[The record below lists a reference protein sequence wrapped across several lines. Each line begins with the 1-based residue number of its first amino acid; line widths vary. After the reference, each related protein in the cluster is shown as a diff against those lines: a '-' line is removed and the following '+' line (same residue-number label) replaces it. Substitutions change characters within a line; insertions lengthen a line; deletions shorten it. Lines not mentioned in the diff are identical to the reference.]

1 MAIAKAWAA
10 ATGGHRAGVLESSFV
25 AEVKSD
31 LMGEQTI
38 LCGMLQAGSLL
49 CFDKLVEEGTDPA
62 YAEKLIQFGWETIT
76 EALKQGGITLMMD
89 RLSNP
94 AKLRAYAL
102 SEQLKE
108 IMAPLFQKHMDDII
122 SGEFSS
128 GMMADWA
135 NDDKK
140 LLTWREETGKTAF
153 ETAPQ
158 YEGKIGEQEY
168 FDKGVLMI
176 AMVKAGVSWRLKP
189 WLIPAS
195 SKNLLTMNHCTNCR

>member
-1 MAIAKAWAA
+1 
-10 ATGGHRAGVLESSFV
+10 
-25 AEVKSD
+25 
-31 LMGEQTI
+31 
-38 LCGMLQAGSLL
+38 
-49 CFDKLVEEGTDPA
+49 
-62 YAEKLIQFGWETIT
+62 
-76 EALKQGGITLMMD
+76 MMD

-140 LLTWREETGKTAF
+140 LLTWREETGK
-153 ETAPQ
+153 PHS
-158 YEGKIGEQEY
+158 KPRRS
-168 FDKGVLMI
+168 M
-176 AMVKAGVSWRLKP
+176 KAKSVNRSTSIK
-189 WLIPAS
+189 AY
-195 SKNLLTMNHCTNCR
+195 

>member
-1 MAIAKAWAA
+1 
-10 ATGGHRAGVLESSFV
+10 
-25 AEVKSD
+25 
-31 LMGEQTI
+31 
-38 LCGMLQAGSLL
+38 
-49 CFDKLVEEGTDPA
+49 
-62 YAEKLIQFGWETIT
+62 
-76 EALKQGGITLMMD
+76 MMD

-158 YEGKIGEQEY
+158 YEAKSANRSTSI
-168 FDKGVLMI
+168 
-176 AMVKAGVSWRLKP
+176 KAY
-189 WLIPAS
+189 
-195 SKNLLTMNHCTNCR
+195 

>member
-1 MAIAKAWAA
+1 
-10 ATGGHRAGVLESSFV
+10 
-25 AEVKSD
+25 
-31 LMGEQTI
+31 
-38 LCGMLQAGSLL
+38 
-49 CFDKLVEEGTDPA
+49 
-62 YAEKLIQFGWETIT
+62 
-76 EALKQGGITLMMD
+76 MMD

-140 LLTWREETGKTAF
+140 LLTGVKRPVKPRSRPPRSLKVKSASRSTSIKAF
-153 ETAPQ
+153 
-158 YEGKIGEQEY
+158 
-168 FDKGVLMI
+168 
-176 AMVKAGVSWRLKP
+176 
-189 WLIPAS
+189 
-195 SKNLLTMNHCTNCR
+195 

>member
-1 MAIAKAWAA
+1 M
-10 ATGGHRAGVLESSFV
+10 
-25 AEVKSD
+25 
-31 LMGEQTI
+31 
-38 LCGMLQAGSLL
+38 
-49 CFDKLVEEGTDPA
+49 EEGTDPA

-94 AKLRAYAL
+94 AKLRAFAL
-102 SEQLKE
+102 SEQLKT

-140 LLTWREETGKTAF
+140 LLTGAKRPVKPRSKPHHSMTARSPSRS
-153 ETAPQ
+153 TS
-158 YEGKIGEQEY
+158 I
-168 FDKGVLMI
+168 
-176 AMVKAGVSWRLKP
+176 KAS
-189 WLIPAS
+189 
-195 SKNLLTMNHCTNCR
+195 

>member
-1 MAIAKAWAA
+1 
-10 ATGGHRAGVLESSFV
+10 
-25 AEVKSD
+25 
-31 LMGEQTI
+31 
-38 LCGMLQAGSLL
+38 MLRQAGGRRYRS
-49 CFDKLVEEGTDPA
+49 GIRR
-62 YAEKLIQFGWETIT
+62 KLIQFGWETIT

-140 LLTWREETGKTAF
+140 LLTA
-153 ETAPQ
+153 
-158 YEGKIGEQEY
+158 
-168 FDKGVLMI
+168 
-176 AMVKAGVSWRLKP
+176 
-189 WLIPAS
+189 
-195 SKNLLTMNHCTNCR
+195 

>member
-1 MAIAKAWAA
+1 M
-10 ATGGHRAGVLESSFV
+10 RYVAGWLS
-25 AEVKSD
+25 
-31 LMGEQTI
+31 
-38 LCGMLQAGSLL
+38 AG
-49 CFDKLVEEGTDPA
+49 FDKLVEEGTDP
-62 YAEKLIQFGWETIT
+62 EKLIQFGWETIT

-158 YEGKIGEQEY
+158 
-168 FDKGVLMI
+168 L
-176 AMVKAGVSWRLKP
+176 KAKS
-189 WLIPAS
+189 AS
-195 SKNLLTMNHCTNCR
+195 RSTSIKAY

>member
-1 MAIAKAWAA
+1 
-10 ATGGHRAGVLESSFV
+10 
-25 AEVKSD
+25 
-31 LMGEQTI
+31 
-38 LCGMLQAGSLL
+38 MLRQAGGR
-49 CFDKLVEEGTDPA
+49 GTDPA

-102 SEQLKE
+102 SEQLKT

-140 LLTWREETGKTAF
+140 LLTWREETGKTA
-153 ETAPQ
+153 
-158 YEGKIGEQEY
+158 
-168 FDKGVLMI
+168 
-176 AMVKAGVSWRLKP
+176 LKP
-189 WLIPAS
+189 PHSLKVKSAS
-195 SKNLLTMNHCTNCR
+195 RSTSIKAF

>member
-49 CFDKLVEEGTDPA
+49 CFDKLVEGAPIGIRRNDSVRLGTDHRS
-62 YAEKLIQFGWETIT
+62 AEAGRYHTDDGPSL
-76 EALKQGGITLMMD
+76 
-89 RLSNP
+89 NP

-122 SGEFSS
+122 SGES
-128 GMMADWA
+128 
-135 NDDKK
+135 
-140 LLTWREETGKTAF
+140 
-153 ETAPQ
+153 PP
-158 YEGKIGEQEY
+158 
-168 FDKGVLMI
+168 V
-176 AMVKAGVSWRLKP
+176 
-189 WLIPAS
+189 
-195 SKNLLTMNHCTNCR
+195 

>member
-1 MAIAKAWAA
+1 
-10 ATGGHRAGVLESSFV
+10 
-25 AEVKSD
+25 
-31 LMGEQTI
+31 
-38 LCGMLQAGSLL
+38 
-49 CFDKLVEEGTDPA
+49 
-62 YAEKLIQFGWETIT
+62 
-76 EALKQGGITLMMD
+76 MMD

-176 AMVKAGVSWRLKP
+176 AMVKAR
-189 WLIPAS
+189 
-195 SKNLLTMNHCTNCR
+195 R